1 MVVREGLKV
10 SLIGV
15 AVGLV
20 LAWGMAVVASASI
33 LYGIT
38 PEDPRTYVGVTLT
51 VLTVALLAVWIPAT
65 RTMHA
70 DPLTSL
76 RAD

>member
-20 LAWGMAVVASASI
+20 LAWGMAVASASI

>member
-1 MVVREGLKV
+1 MVVREGLKM

-20 LAWGMAVVASASI
+20 LAWGMAVASASI

>member
-1 MVVREGLKV
+1 M

-20 LAWGMAVVASASI
+20 LAWGMAVASASI